1 MRKLKPYLPVLGL
14 VAVLA
19 LAAHAQEDQ
28 VDQYGFM
35 PPGGRALL
43 LSLLGSED
51 GEALAEIAARDQSG
65 EEWQAW
71 AAEKNP
77 DLDETALATF
87 AGYAELN
94 LPLGE
99 DVLMALAENGDAT
112 LLPPDGKDLA
122 VAQCQFCHSLFS
134 GYLMH
139 ERDEVGWRGTFKAP
153 FHKEIP
159 MSEVERDTFAHYSA
173 LNMPLRFEDVPPE
186 LRF

>member
-1 MRKLKPYLPVLGL
+1 MRRLTHRAPIMG
-14 VAVLA
+14 LA
-19 LAAHAQEDQ
+19 LLLAIGAYAQD
-28 VDQYGFM
+28 DQYAFM

-43 LSLLGSED
+43 LGLIGPED
-51 GEALAEIAARDQSG
+51 GKALAEIAARDQDSA
-65 EEWQAW
+65 EWQAW
-71 AAEKNP
+71 AAAQNP
-77 DLDETALATF
+77 EMDDTALATL

-99 DVLMALAENGDAT
+99 DVLAALVETGDAA

-122 VAQCQFCHSLFS
+122 IAQCQFCHSLFS

-139 ERDEVGWRGTFKAP
+139 ERDEVGWKGTFKSP
-153 FHKEIP
+153 FHSEIP
-159 MSEVERDTFAHYSA
+159 MSEVERDTFARYSA

>member
-1 MRKLKPYLPVLGL
+1 MRHASGLGL
-14 VAVLA
+14 AALLLA
-19 LAAHAQEDQ
+19 IAAHAQD
-28 VDQYGFM
+28 DQYAFM
-35 PPGGRALL
+35 PSGGRSLL
-43 LSLLGSED
+43 LELIGGQD
-51 GEALAEIAARDQSG
+51 GAALAEIAARDQSA

-71 AAEKNP
+71 AATRNP
-77 DLDETALATF
+77 ELDETALATF

-94 LPLGE
+94 LPVGE
-99 DVLMALAENGDAT
+99 DVLAALAESGDSQ

-139 ERDEVGWRGTFKAP
+139 DRDEIGWKGTFKSP
-153 FHKEIP
+153 FHLEIP
-159 MSEVERDTFAHYSA
+159 MTEVERDTFARYSA

>member
-1 MRKLKPYLPVLGL
+1 MRKLTPHLPVLGL

-19 LAAHAQEDQ
+19 MAAHAQEEQ
-28 VDQYGFM
+28 ADQYGFM

-43 LSLLGSED
+43 LALIGPED
-51 GEALAEIAARDQSG
+51 GKALAEIAARDQSG

-71 AAEKNP
+71 AAAQNP

-99 DVLMALAENGDAT
+99 DGLAALAEGEAA
-112 LLPPDGKDLA
+112 LPPDGKDLA

-139 ERDEVGWRGTFKAP
+139 ERDETGWRGTFKSP
-153 FHKEIP
+153 FHSEIP
-159 MSEVERDTFAHYSA
+159 MSEVERDTFARYSA
-173 LNMPLRFEDVPPE
+173 LNMPLRYEDVPPE